1 MSNLHATCDAG
12 RSISVKSPV
21 KGRGYGTWRLYLF
34 PIEQALMLDVDY
46 GSYPVSFRQLDLLV
60 CTSTHD

>member
-1 MSNLHATCDAG
+1 M
-12 RSISVKSPV
+12 SVKSPV